1 MKNAPIAFFAFK
13 RPDHALQ
20 SLEAL
25 SKNEG
30 SVDSELF
37 IFCDGSRGSQ
47 DDEGVAKLREAVRMQ
62 QWCSKVYIIERE
74 KNMGCANNIIS
85 GITEVCEKYGRV
97 IVIEDDVVV
106 TPYFLKY
113 MNDALERYQDE
124 PRVMQISGHMFPVQ
138 LSIEQDTVFMP
149 FVTSWGWATWHR
161 AWKHFDVNNLAYTRL
176 KANWLLRYE
185 FDLNGSYPYFNMLK
199 DVVEGR
205 LDTWDVSWYLS
216 TFMLGGLTLHPKHS
230 LVKNI
235 GFDGSGL
242 HCGKSKIQFFLF
254 DRDIETFPKHVVE
267 DRKALY
273 PIYNFKSGW
282 GASAIS
288 YFWKTMEIYSPK
300 MYFIRHLIKALIVTS

>member
-1 MKNAPIAFFAFK
+1 MKNTPIAFFAFK

-25 SKNEG
+25 SKNAE

-37 IFCDGSRGSQ
+37 VFCDGSRGPQ
-47 DDEGVAKLREAVRMQ
+47 DDEGVTKLREAIRTR
-62 QWCSKVYIIERE
+62 QWCGKVHIVERE

-106 TPYFLKY
+106 TPHFLKY

-124 PRVMQISGHMFPVQ
+124 PRAMQISGHMFPVQ
-138 LSIEQDTVFMP
+138 LDIEQDTVFMP

-176 KANWLLRYE
+176 ETNWLLRYK

-205 LDTWDVSWYLS
+205 LDTWDISWYLS
-216 TFMLGGLTLHPKHS
+216 VFMLGGLTLHPKRS
-230 LVKNI
+230 LVKNV
-235 GFDGSGL
+235 GLDGSGL
-242 HCGKSKIQFFLF
+242 HSGKSKMQFSLLEG
-254 DRDIETFPKHVVE
+254 DVKTFPEYVVE

-273 PIYNFKSGW
+273 PICNFKSGW
-282 GASAIS
+282 GGSS
-288 YFWKTMEIYSPK
+288 VSSLWKRIEIHAPV
-300 MYFIRHLIKALIVTS
+300 MYFIRCVIKTKTRR